1 MQVTVISGS
10 HLKMK
15 KRQGERSL
23 AMKNKILSCINMV
36 DIFFLALFISCMDST
51 NITIPTIGILIWA
64 AWLLIY
70 NEVKIIK
77 NENI

>member
-1 MQVTVISGS
+1 
-10 HLKMK
+10 
-15 KRQGERSL
+15 
-23 AMKNKILSCINMV
+23 MKNKILYCINMV

-51 NITIPTIGILIWA
+51 NITIPTIGIAIGA

-70 NEVKIIK
+70 YLYRGDVNNK

>member
-1 MQVTVISGS
+1 
-10 HLKMK
+10 
-15 KRQGERSL
+15 
-23 AMKNKILSCINMV
+23 MKNKILYCINMV

-51 NITIPTIGILIWA
+51 NIATPTIGIAICA

-70 NEVKIIK
+70 YLYRGDVNNK

>member
-1 MQVTVISGS
+1 
-10 HLKMK
+10 
-15 KRQGERSL
+15 
-23 AMKNKILSCINMV
+23 MKNKILSCINMV

-51 NITIPTIGILIWA
+51 NIAIPTIGILICA

>member
-1 MQVTVISGS
+1 
-10 HLKMK
+10 
-15 KRQGERSL
+15 
-23 AMKNKILSCINMV
+23 MKNKILSCINMV

-51 NITIPTIGILIWA
+51 NITIPTIGIAISA

-70 NEVKIIK
+70 YLYRGDVNNK